1 MRRTLGIAAVVLA
14 LLAPTLAGCNG
25 EGIFTAAKIYSTDG
39 GDTPDP
45 DDGGTDP
52 PDPIPDT
59 TRSLGTWIT
68 SYSDA
73 RVESGARYGQIQYAV
88 SANLRRNGTDLTGTG
103 TVFRIFSEGPTAQ
116 DELSVR
122 FTGFITGD
130 DANLAVSSATG
141 GRVYDAPTWQLRFA
155 GSQAVG
161 MYVSYDSN
169 RTVVRSG
176 RAVWFRQGTGD
187 IAQSWASAY
196 SDEYGG
202 DPFPA
207 YDRTALML
215 LEKDAANNVV
225 TGLGSFVEQRD
236 GDTPFNVE
244 FDVADGLLSGSR
256 VEWTYANLSLANTPV
271 DWFGFL
277 SNGILVGAYG
287 QFDQDD
293 ALVRFG
299 HAAWYVMLDD
309 FVPDGLTGT
318 WITSFTDQATD
329 PREPVTDYLMAVS
342 LRARSDNI
350 VTGSGQL
357 LTSEMPL
364 ESELAVS
371 VNEGVI
377 TGSKFAMET
386 RVNVPNDR
394 FVWDLRANNSVMVGS
409 YQRFTSGGRF
419 LGRGTAEW
427 RRQTT
432 ATPSVRYTWVGSYH
446 DTENVTSQGPQ
457 TQMAIMNVAIQ
468 TTDGALDGTGAL
480 RYGNGE
486 NRRRLFDLLDGSVLD
501 QDIRVT
507 WGGPDLFG
515 DTRWRFRQAGSR
527 LYGVY
532 YNETSSGAFESR
544 GSAVFIR
551 TSTQSVF

>member
-1 MRRTLGIAAVVLA
+1 MHRTLGIAAVVLA
-14 LLAPTLAGCNG
+14 LLALTFAGCNG
-25 EGIFTAAKIYSTDG
+25 EGIFTAARIYTTDG
-39 GDTPDP
+39 DDTTDP
-45 DDGGTDP
+45 DDGNSDP

-59 TRSLGTWIT
+59 ARSLGTWIT

-73 RVESGARYGQIQYAV
+73 RTESGARYGQIQYAV
-88 SANLRRNGTDLTGTG
+88 SANLRRSGTDLTGTG

-122 FTGFITGD
+122 FTGYITGD

-141 GRVYDAPTWQLRFA
+141 GRVYDSPTWQLRFA

-169 RTVVRSG
+169 RSVVRVG
-176 RAVWFRQGTGD
+176 HAVWHRQSTGD
-187 IAQSWASAY
+187 ISQSWASAY
-196 SDEYGG
+196 SDEYGTNA
-202 DPFPA
+202 FPE

-215 LEKDAANNVV
+215 LEQDPANNVV
-225 TGLGSFVEQRD
+225 TGLGNYVEQRD

-244 FDVADGLLSGSR
+244 FDVTDGLVSGSR
-256 VEWTYANLSLANTPV
+256 VELTHDGLSLANTPV

-277 SNGILVGAYG
+277 SGNILVGAYG
-287 QFDQDD
+287 QYDPDN

-309 FVPDGLTGT
+309 FVPEGLTGT
-318 WITSFTDQATD
+318 WITSFTDQVTD

-342 LRARSDNI
+342 LRARADNI

-357 LTSEMPL
+357 LTSEMPNDSAL
-364 ESELAVS
+364 TFS
-371 VNEGVI
+371 VNEGVVV
-377 TGSKFAMET
+377 GSKFTTET
-386 RVNVPNDR
+386 QVGSTRDN
-394 FVWDLRANNSVMVGS
+394 FVWDLRVNNSVMVGS
-409 YQRFTSGGRF
+409 YQRFNALGRF

-427 RRQTT
+427 RRQTSS
-432 ATPSVRYTWVGSYH
+432 TPSVRYTWVGSFH

-457 TQMAIMNVAIQ
+457 TQMAIMNVSIQ

-486 NRRRLFDLLDGSVLD
+486 NRRRLFDLLGGSVLE
-501 QDIRVT
+501 QDISIT

-515 DTRWRFRQAGSR
+515 DTRWRFRQAGGR

-544 GSAVFIR
+544 GSAMFIR
-551 TSTQSVF
+551 TSTQGVF